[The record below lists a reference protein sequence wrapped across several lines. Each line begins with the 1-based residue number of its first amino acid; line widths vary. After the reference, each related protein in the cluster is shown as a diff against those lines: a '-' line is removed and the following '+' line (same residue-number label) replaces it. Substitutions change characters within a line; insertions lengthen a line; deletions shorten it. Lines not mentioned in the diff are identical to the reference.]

1 MMLTIPQNRTFKT
14 EMGKNFIWIFHPN
27 FFYKSIH
34 YYFISVFSIC
44 SYETVSTNCYLVGT
58 SLNYDKCLYKCDL
71 NVPLFFLYTCVG
83 CRCMNLNRDWCIMA
97 MVRTIDN
104 WIWRCSLLRNDF
116 VISNQCSQ
124 CNSLLSLA
132 ESKQINET
140 LVKDSSLLWEIKL
153 KKTFKDILMLF
164 CVFEF

>member
-1 MMLTIPQNRTFKT
+1 
-14 EMGKNFIWIFHPN
+14 
-27 FFYKSIH
+27 
-34 YYFISVFSIC
+34 
-44 SYETVSTNCYLVGT
+44 
-58 SLNYDKCLYKCDL
+58 
-71 NVPLFFLYTCVG
+71 
-83 CRCMNLNRDWCIMA
+83 MA

-140 LVKDSSLLWEIKL
+140 LVKDSSLLWEKKL
-153 KKTFKDILMLF
+153 KKNFLKIFWCCFVFLNFNVLKLMSVFYVFWINLILILQATYHLLLVLSNWYGIGTNLKLVSTIYVIENF
-164 CVFEF
+164 SYKID